1 MHYKMI
7 AAFVD
12 KHSVLCELCTA
23 IVCWRGP
30 VHNNTVACCFI
41 GGHRGWE
48 TGVWKGRLQLYFTKY
63 CFGTN

>member
-1 MHYKMI
+1 MYFT
-7 AAFVD
+7 ATAVFVD

-41 GGHRGWE
+41 GGHIGWWA
-48 TGVWKGRLQLYFTKY
+48 GFWGGRDYISQDYLALIE
-63 CFGTN
+63 